1 MPLVPILAEK
11 IILAL
16 DLPTAAQALDLA
28 RRLQPGLVRAKVGA
42 ALFASEGAGFISA
55 LSQLGL
61 RVFLD
66 LKLHDIPSVIESAAR
81 SVSRLGVEFL
91 TVHLSG
97 GESMVRA
104 ALNGARS
111 GGSTRILGVTVLSS
125 LDARVCEQIGFA
137 DPPEAAVLRL
147 ARLGSAAGVD
157 GVVASAREARALRSA
172 LPKSALIVTPGI
184 RPVGT
189 PAGDQA
195 RTATPAEAMDAGADM
210 LVVGRPVTA
219 APDPVA
225 AFESLLETA
234 DE

>member
-1 MPLVPILAEK
+1 MPHVPIPAEK

-16 DLPTAAQALDLA
+16 DLPTAAQALDLV
-28 RRLQPGLVRAKVGA
+28 RQLQPRLVRAKVGA
-42 ALFASEGAGFISA
+42 ALFAEEGAGFIRA
-55 LSQLGL
+55 LNQLGL

-66 LKLHDIPSVIESAAR
+66 LKLHDIPSVVESAAR
-81 SVSRLGVEFL
+81 SVSQLGVEFL

-97 GESMVRA
+97 GEAMVRA
-104 ALNGARS
+104 ALAGARS
-111 GGSTRILGVTVLSS
+111 GGTTRILGVTVLSS

-157 GVVASAREARALRSA
+157 GVVASAREARALRST
-172 LPKSALIVTPGI
+172 LPKSVLIVTPGI
-184 RPVGT
+184 RPAGA

-195 RTATPAEAMDAGADM
+195 RTATPSEAIDAGADM

-225 AFESLLETA
+225 AFRSLVEVA
-234 DE
+234 DK